1 MDIYNCVMP
10 IKRIPTGIAELDQIL
25 EGGYPAGHGLLVR
38 GPPGAGKTILA
49 THLLYRSCKDG
60 RKCMLMLTHVNVENF
75 LEQAENI
82 GFDFRK
88 CIESGKLLITKS
100 FEIRSNKI
108 HNASRLGSG
117 IGFLEK
123 DCVQSVQ
130 EIPDDVEVVVIDN
143 LDMLSLYHTVEEFAD
158 KFFTINDIL
167 SNKRCTSLFLIGQ
180 EESQVKDSI
189 AEHIAFGSINL
200 YVSRD
205 ERTGKGLR
213 QLYIPKMRCT
223 NISLEPMSFRITP
236 AGIKIEKIFQRDE
249 VLRGAL
255 DLVV

>member
-1 MDIYNCVMP
+1 MH
-10 IKRIPTGIAELDQIL
+10 IKRITTGIAELDQIL

-49 THLLYRSCKDG
+49 THFLHRSCRDG
-60 RKCMLMLTHVNVENF
+60 KRCMLMLTHDNVESF
-75 LEQAENI
+75 LEQAESI

-88 CIESGKLLITKS
+88 CIENGKLLITKS
-100 FEIRSNKI
+100 FEIRTNKI

-123 DCVQSVQ
+123 DCVESVL

-143 LDMLSLYHTVEEFAD
+143 LDMLSLYHSLEEFAD

-167 SNKRCTSLFLIGQ
+167 SNKKRTSLFLIGQ
-180 EESQVKDSI
+180 DGSGEKDSI
-189 AEHIAFGSINL
+189 AEHIVFGSINL
-200 YVSRD
+200 YVNRD

-223 NISLEPMSFRITP
+223 NIALEPMSFRITP
-236 AGIKIEKIFQRDE
+236 MGIKIEKIFQRDE
-249 VLRGAL
+249 VLRGVL
-255 DLVV
+255 DITV